1 MATLY
6 GDKGSILA
14 GGTGWNIEVFTVQ
27 AIPANQ
33 YTLPEEP
40 ILDDD
45 GDPIVVVKLNGV
57 SATKNTDFTINGTV
71 ITWISN
77 IVLEQNDI
85 LEVLYQKK

>member
-6 GDKGSILA
+6 GDKGTLLA

-40 ILDDD
+40 GFDDD

-57 SATKNTDFTINGTV
+57 SATKNTDYTINGAV
-71 ITWISN
+71 ITWISA
-77 IVLEQNDI
+77 IALEQNDI
-85 LEVLYQKK
+85 LEVLYQKA